1 MSWGERFEL
10 RLSDSLREP
19 LVRFRLSDEDMLNR
33 LRAWAINNNVNIA
46 SLRLSHSSGWV
57 SATASLAFHS
67 QDSIME
73 ALLSL
78 PDIQGVQREV
88 SFDRVLELL

>member
-1 MSWGERFEL
+1 MSWGERSEL

-33 LRAWAINNNVNIA
+33 LRAWAINNNVSIA

-57 SATASLAFHS
+57 SVTASLAFHS